1 MNTTATLLQNWP
13 TIQQGLVQFFY
24 ATKERTIEIIK
35 SPITNPDM
43 LWLLI
48 PLIASLILLEF
59 YFGRYS
65 EEELGWNTAF
75 GNSLALIFIS
85 IILAKHMYDYQ
96 LLYDANKVSIV
107 ASVLLVGII
116 LAFLDFFHALPKE
129 FAFKLSAKLPIDYLA
144 FIAIVFVFT
153 NLPANSVTAA
163 AFFAILV
170 MLVILIGI
178 IHKLAPK
185 FKEWVLPEPP
195 APTKESDLI
204 NPPQS
209 PI

>member
-1 MNTTATLLQNWP
+1 MNLTATLSQNWP
-13 TIQQGLVQFFY
+13 IIQQGLIQFYY
-24 ATKERTIEIIK
+24 ATKERTIWIIK

-96 LLYDANKVSIV
+96 LIYDPNKVSIV
-107 ASVLLVGII
+107 AAVLIIGII
-116 LAFLDFFHALPKE
+116 LAFLDFFHTLPKE

-153 NLPANSVTAA
+153 NIPANGVTAA
-163 AFFAILV
+163 AFLAILI
-170 MLVILIGI
+170 ILIIIIGI

-195 APTKESDLI
+195 SPTKESDLI
-204 NPPQS
+204 DEPQS